1 MVETSKEGRDIVKEV
16 VMRTKE
22 QIRKYKHEWY
32 LKNIELCKQRAKVAR
47 LKRGAEA
54 ERLRLNLWKKNNREK
69 ANLQMQREYY
79 RRYRN
84 DTKYRLSIVLRTR
97 LRSALKKGIKKTS
110 AVGSLGCS
118 LEEFKKY
125 IEKMFKPG
133 MGWDNWS
140 YRGWHLD
147 HKKPISYFDLTNKEE
162 LQKALHYTNLQPMW
176 GKENQK
182 KGATW
187 G

>member
-1 MVETSKEGRDIVKEV
+1 
-16 VMRTKE
+16 
-22 QIRKYKHEWY
+22 
-32 LKNIELCKQRAKVAR
+32 
-47 LKRGAEA
+47 
-54 ERLRLNLWKKNNREK
+54 
-69 ANLQMQREYY
+69 
-79 RRYRN
+79 
-84 DTKYRLSIVLRTR
+84 
-97 LRSALKKGIKKTS
+97 
-110 AVGSLGCS
+110 
-118 LEEFKKY
+118 
-125 IEKMFKPG
+125 MFKPG